1 MIYLKT
7 DVRGQETR
15 IPIYTDEIFTIC
27 PRCKREF
34 NVDVELLAVI
44 IKDSDLAS
52 TSLYCENCSSITNE
66 NVYPLSILKNKNGS
80 C

>member
-44 IKDSDLAS
+44 IKDSDLAVK
-52 TSLYCENCSSITNE
+52 SI
-66 NVYPLSILKNKNGS
+66 
-80 C
+80 